1 MNPYF
6 ASLLAL
12 TIALIGQLAATR
24 LLVERYLRKPADGNR
39 GKWLLLAGG
48 MLLLAI
54 QHAYAL
60 EFLLHTGIH
69 DFRQA
74 FLAALTGLLLA
85 FGAFSLCRRPS

>member
-1 MNPYF
+1 MNSHL

-24 LLVERYLRKPADGNR
+24 VLVERYFRSPADGGR

-54 QHAYAL
+54 QHAFAL

-74 FLAALTGLLLA
+74 VLAALTGLLLA
-85 FGAFSLCRRPS
+85 FGSFSLCRRPS